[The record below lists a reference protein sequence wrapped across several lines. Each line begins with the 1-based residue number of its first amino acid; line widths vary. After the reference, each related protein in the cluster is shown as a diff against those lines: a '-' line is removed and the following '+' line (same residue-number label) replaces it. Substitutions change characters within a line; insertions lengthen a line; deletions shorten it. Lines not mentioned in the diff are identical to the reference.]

1 MILVDQHFRECS
13 FCGRS
18 FPPQWEP
25 ILRDG
30 RLYCSEKCIRFEEV
44 FPEIS
49 ERSQA
54 EPGKEEGRHGRSS
67 RN

>member
-18 FPPQWEP
+18 FPPQWQP
-25 ILRDG
+25 LTHHG

-44 FPEIS
+44 FPEVS
-49 ERSQA
+49 DRGAA
-54 EPGKEEGRHGRSS
+54 EPGREEGKHGRSS
-67 RN
+67 GN